1 MKLKYKLKKFY
12 VRIKQRSGEKRKL
25 NALTKL
31 NKEQMKVFNL
41 VSGIAIQDKSSIKFD
56 NQTSEILLIL
66 PKMLITLNGNNVS
79 IDNTT
84 GFLSTD
90 FPIDAFY
97 LLVEI
102 INKEAHKER
111 RRLKHE
117 AKLRIHAFIDKIIKT
132 GKISHE

>member
-1 MKLKYKLKKFY
+1 MKLKYKLKKLY

-79 IDNTT
+79 IDN
-84 GFLSTD
+84 SMIV
-90 FPIDAFY
+90 IDV
-97 LLVEI
+97 L
-102 INKEAHKER
+102 
-111 RRLKHE
+111 
-117 AKLRIHAFIDKIIKT
+117 DK
-132 GKISHE
+132 S